1 MVVKREIIGYKK
13 SMLFHSKKS
22 CSVKNSVINF
32 NKKKKPKICPQCS
45 LRSKKQYSYKTFISE
60 KGLINCIAWVL
71 QDLCGVPVRSVVWF
85 FRIID
90 LPRIMSV
97 GTGAT
102 WPAWDG
108 WWHLLTAGKNT
119 IITEILKLNIKNK
132 IIIWFSK

>member
-1 MVVKREIIGYKK
+1 M
-13 SMLFHSKKS
+13 F
-22 CSVKNSVINF
+22 
-32 NKKKKPKICPQCS
+32 
-45 LRSKKQYSYKTFISE
+45 SKKQYSYKTFISE

-102 WPAWDG
+102 
-108 WWHLLTAGKNT
+108 
-119 IITEILKLNIKNK
+119 
-132 IIIWFSK
+132 